1 MPKHKM
7 FTKKERSCRLA
18 CIRYLSEHF
27 SQYLQLKSCVK
38 KKEAGTD
45 FCKIYDEIS
54 WLKNGKLRGKNSDK
68 AHIIWFQKKLK
79 DLLKTVTAL
88 KNKRVSKLFPI
99 L

>member
-1 MPKHKM
+1 M
-7 FTKKERSCRLA
+7 FTKKEDSFRLA
-18 CIRYLSEHF
+18 CIHYLSEHF
-27 SQYLQLKSCVK
+27 SQYLQLKSCVE

-54 WLKNGKLRGKNSDK
+54 WLKNGKLPKNSDK